1 MNATLKSFQPD
12 FKSTLNSISF
22 NERRHTGSTHYSN
35 VGIAK
40 LEIGVKPLIQ
50 NDPEPP
56 KEINGK
62 KVYNLKG

>member
-1 MNATLKSFQPD
+1 MNATLKSFKPD
-12 FKSTLNSISF
+12 FKSTLNSLSL

-35 VGIAK
+35 VGIGK
-40 LEIGVKPLIQ
+40 LDIGVKPML
-50 NDPEPP
+50 DEPQET